1 MLDSGGEIRIMPD
14 RVTAS
19 FRSSVVADRMLHQP
33 ASWQEAV
40 AAAREVLPGWK
51 KVGFVFSDLWVRYDM
66 VKLGNGLMDK
76 KDMDLLARA
85 HFASSHPDCASW
97 PLRHS
102 LCGEYLL
109 MCAMDPELF
118 AAMQALSSDSG
129 ASLVR
134 AEPLFST
141 LFDGASRDLSDFS
154 GWLLIDEPG
163 MLIACWIEKG
173 SPVSI
178 HQRLAEG
185 DRGEAATL
193 LLQRLSALLGLQS
206 QEVRILSC
214 MEEPIALDG
223 FQARHIETKACI
235 HA

>member
-1 MLDSGGEIRIMPD
+1 MLNRGGEIRIMPD

-19 FRSSVVADRMLHQP
+19 VRSSVVADRTLRQS
-33 ASWQEAV
+33 ASWQEALS
-40 AAAREVLPGWK
+40 AAREMLPGWK
-51 KVGFVFSDLWVRYDM
+51 KMGFVFSDLWVRYDM
-66 VKLGNGLMDK
+66 VKLGNRLMDN

-97 PLRHS
+97 PIRHA
-102 LCGEYLL
+102 LCGEHLL
-109 MCAMDPELF
+109 VCAMDPEFF
-118 AAMQALSSDSG
+118 AAMQSLSADSG

-141 LFDGASRDLSDFS
+141 LFDSASRDLSDFS

-163 MLIACWIEKG
+163 MLIACWIDKG
-173 SPVSI
+173 IPLSI

-185 DRGEAATL
+185 NHGEAAGL
-193 LLQRLSALLGLQS
+193 LLQRLSAQLGVQS
-206 QEVRILSC
+206 QEVRVLSC

-223 FQARHIETKACI
+223 FQVRRIETKAGA